1 MISDRNKGE
10 KNMKAAILS
19 KYGKLPVYQDF
30 PDPVVHKADETLIYP
45 TASAIKQLD
54 ISKAAGTHY
63 TKFDKLPSV
72 VGTDGVGI
80 TDAGDRIYTMGI
92 TGMMAEKAIIKK
104 KGGIIIPKGLD
115 DGVAA
120 AIPNTLVG
128 SDLALMVK
136 GGIKSGDCVFINGA
150 TGGTG
155 AMAVQM
161 AKIRGAKTVIVTGRD
176 SKKLEYL
183 KEIGAD
189 VTIDLKQDNDKLIK
203 AIIESYKESPFDI
216 ILDYLWGQPAEA
228 IMTSLLKVRL
238 GSSIT
243 YISVGS
249 LANNTANIPSQ
260 LLRSKE
266 IQIVG
271 SGIGSF
277 PASVL
282 QKYLQENL
290 KMVYDLV
297 NKEDIKFK
305 TASFNLEE
313 VSHAWTH
320 SPSVLLINKHNF

>member
-136 GGIKSGDCVFINGA
+136 GGISLEIVFSS
-150 TGGTG
+150 
-155 AMAVQM
+155 M
-161 AKIRGAKTVIVTGRD
+161 
-176 SKKLEYL
+176 E
-183 KEIGAD
+183 
-189 VTIDLKQDNDKLIK
+189 
-203 AIIESYKESPFDI
+203 
-216 ILDYLWGQPAEA
+216 
-228 IMTSLLKVRL
+228 RL
-238 GSSIT
+238 GERELWQ
-243 YISVGS
+243 YKWRKFVE
-249 LANNTANIPSQ
+249 Q
-260 LLRSKE
+260 KLL
-266 IQIVG
+266 
-271 SGIGSF
+271 
-277 PASVL
+277 L
-282 QKYLQENL
+282 L
-290 KMVYDLV
+290 
-297 NKEDIKFK
+297 
-305 TASFNLEE
+305 LEE
-313 VSHAWTH
+313 T
-320 SPSVLLINKHNF
+320 LKN